1 MNYLKLLTII
11 AFLSVFSISFAQSN
25 VGHIDFQ
32 SVLSQMPEFKEAQA
46 QVQKLEKTY
55 QVELEASQKELQTKL
70 QTYEA
75 DVQNQTEVT
84 NAARAKEIQGM
95 QKNIQDYIQMV
106 QQDLQKKNQDM
117 LIPIVEKLRNAISEV
132 AKELGLNYVMDAG
145 SLLHKDGQDLEK
157 EVKIKLGF

>member
-55 QVELEASQKELQTKL
+55 QVDLEASQKELQTKL

-84 NAARAKEIQGM
+84 NAARAKEIQSM
-95 QKNIQDYIQMV
+95 QTNIQAFVQMV

-117 LIPIVEKLRNAISEV
+117 LTPILEKLRNAITEV
-132 AKELGLNYVMDAG
+132 AKELGLNYVMDAS
-145 SLLHKDGQDLEK
+145 SLLHKDGKDIEK